1 MVALESRMREKEK
14 AGYLSR
20 DLRSPRGRVL
30 PTSSQHSRVSE
41 GEPLS

>member
-14 AGYLSR
+14 VGYLSR

-30 PTSSQHSRVSE
+30 PTSSHSRVSE